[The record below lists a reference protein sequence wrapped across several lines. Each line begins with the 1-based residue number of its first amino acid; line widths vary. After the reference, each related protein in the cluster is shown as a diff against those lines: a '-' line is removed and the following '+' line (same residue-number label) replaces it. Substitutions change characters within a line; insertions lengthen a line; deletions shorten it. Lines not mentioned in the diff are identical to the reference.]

1 MATAV
6 VCSVQPMLE
15 TNGEASSSKDT
26 KYKCKFC
33 GKFYSSSHSLKTHEK
48 WHTGDLKHKCTFC
61 EKKFRNPSEVK
72 RHEMTHTGEKPN
84 KCPHCKMKFIQK
96 TSLKDHIEKKHKNE
110 NPITADMEKM
120 NSESADLDLLELKDF
135 SLQEYLNQSY
145 EKVED
150 SFTAENGIKQ
160 EGSIKQEYDLKQEF
174 GVKQEVEA
182 TTSNSLLNEGYK
194 VITEAVP
201 SNNNVVNFDQIKS
214 EPKVTLTLASGD
226 LLDASVVTK
235 PFDLPTSSNS
245 HVINIIES
253 PANGGLSVTG
263 QDEKMDD
270 ISIFFQELEGQYPHL
285 KTVQIDEERKES
297 SLQT

>member
-1 MATAV
+1 M
-6 VCSVQPMLE
+6 E
-15 TNGEASSSKDT
+15 
-26 KYKCKFC
+26 
-33 GKFYSSSHSLKTHEK
+33 
-48 WHTGDLKHKCTFC
+48 
-61 EKKFRNPSEVK
+61 
-72 RHEMTHTGEKPN
+72 
-84 KCPHCKMKFIQK
+84 KMKFIQK

-110 NPITADMEKM
+110 SPIIADMEKM

-160 EGSIKQEYDLKQEF
+160 ETSIKQEYDLKQEF
-174 GVKQEVEA
+174 CVKQEVDA
-182 TTSNSLLNEGYK
+182 TTSNSLLTEGYK

-214 EPKVTLTLASGD
+214 EPKVTLTLPSGD

-235 PFDLPTSSNS
+235 PFDLPGLTGMPGLPTTSNS

-263 QDEKMDD
+263 RDDKMDD

-285 KTVQIDEERKES
+285 KTVQVEEERKEVPLQTVTYHPPRYSDIATPVDIIQVS
-297 SLQT
+297 SLSQASPPRPTTRPSPSPVL